1 MPTFTWSPFVLG
13 KNKNILRHFQL
24 LLVVF
29 TVVVLTTSTIAYSLA
44 ATQLKEQ
51 LVLKCQA
58 LAATVAAVI
67 AEDSDGYA
75 QFLAKMDT
83 QTDYYQ
89 RTKKLM
95 MKIKKVNVQHVEYI
109 YTTRC
114 VDENTIMYVIGGEP
128 SSSPVYTAPGVK
140 DVITEAERQAY
151 ATQRPTMSRIFEETT
166 YGLRLSAFQPIFHK
180 DTGEFLGMV
189 GADVISEQY
198 NSIMRI
204 VLIQTIISILAG
216 LAVFALATHWFSG
229 KVNMIVNRQRYDAHQ
244 AEQKLAMEN
253 ATLERVSRMKSD
265 LMTTISHEART
276 PLAVLAS
283 YAGLV
288 SLNLKRKGADLETA
302 ADLDRVVS
310 EAQRVAEL
318 IDSMKKL
325 TLSDGVGTSRAELDF
340 GELIHE
346 VAKLYKPLLERNGVS
361 LELDIEGEFPVYAN
375 PEELTQV
382 VFNIVQ
388 NAKDHTEQ
396 GSVSISAT
404 KKDGCVTVSIADTGC
419 GIEEDLLPEI
429 FVQGVKGSKGGAG
442 IGLAICKEIMEAHGG
457 TISVTNHNG
466 AVVTLTLPEY
476 HQGCEDES

>member
-1 MPTFTWSPFVLG
+1 MLG
-13 KNKNILRHFQL
+13 KNTNILRHFQL
-24 LLVVF
+24 LLVIF
-29 TVVVLTTSTIAYSLA
+29 TVVVVTTSTVAYILA

-67 AEDSDGYA
+67 AEDSEGYA

-83 QTDYYQ
+83 QTDYYR

-95 MKIKKVNVQHVEYI
+95 MKIKSVNLQHVEYI
-109 YTTRC
+109 YTTRR
-114 VDENTIMYVIGGEP
+114 VDENFIMYVIGGEP
-128 SSSPVYTAPGVK
+128 PSSAVYTAPGMK
-140 DVITEAERQAY
+140 DSITKTERQAY
-151 ATQRPTMSRIFEETT
+151 ATQSPSMSDIFEKTT
-166 YGLRLSAFQPIFHK
+166 YGLRLSAYQPIFHK

-189 GADVISEQY
+189 GADIISEQY

-204 VLIQTIISILAG
+204 VLIQTVISILAG

-253 ATLERVSRMKSD
+253 AALERLSRMKTD

-325 TLSDGVGTSRAELDF
+325 TLFEGLTSSSAKLDF

-346 VAKLYKPLLERNGVS
+346 VAKLYKPLLERNGVR
-361 LELDIEGEFPVYAN
+361 LELDIEGEYLVYAN

-396 GSVSISAT
+396 GSVSIGAA
-404 KKDGCVTVSIADTGC
+404 KKDGQVIITIADTGS
-419 GIEEDLLPEI
+419 GVEPDLLPEI
-429 FVQGVKGSKGGAG
+429 FVQSVKGVKGGAG

-457 TISVTNHNG
+457 TISVTNKNG

-476 HQGCEDES
+476 HQGCEDGC